1 MVPEPLLGL
10 KGNKREE
17 NRRERREQ
25 NRGKRTEKREENRRE
40 RREQKRG
47 KRTVER
53 EENRTGDIN
62 DEDKMCIAW
71 KRDEIGK
78 SQDTIQWKKM

>member
-25 NRGKRTEKREENRRE
+25 KRGKRTE
-40 RREQKRG
+40 
-47 KRTVER
+47 ER

-62 DEDKMCIAW
+62 DEDKMCIAL

-78 SQDTIQWKKM
+78 SQDTIQWKKMQKVIAQYSSKRNQ